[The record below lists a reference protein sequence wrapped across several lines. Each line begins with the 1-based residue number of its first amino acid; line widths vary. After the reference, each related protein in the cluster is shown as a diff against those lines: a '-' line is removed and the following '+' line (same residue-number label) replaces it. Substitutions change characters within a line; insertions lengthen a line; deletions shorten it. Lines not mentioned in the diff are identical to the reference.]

1 MLFRTQGIILKTFE
15 YGEADLIVTF
25 FTLDKGKI
33 KGIAKSCRKTKSRFG
48 SSLEPFTHSRISL
61 YGKEN
66 ISLPKVTQSDIL
78 HSHRMLREDL
88 LKLAYGAHVAELV
101 YEICPEGEENR
112 GVFDLMSYILTTM
125 ESDKDL
131 ELLSIF
137 FDIRFLGLM
146 GYQPKLDSCARC
158 GKGYGDLKFYPAH
171 GGILCDVC
179 SVPDEGYLLL
189 TEGTK
194 ELYYKILALPLH
206 HGGHLETKY
215 PLYPQVMGELKSL
228 ISLHLNHILGK
239 KLKSTDSQTWAVPKD
254 PAD

>member
-1 MLFRTQGIILKTFE
+1 MLFRTQGIIIKTFE

-25 FTLDKGKI
+25 FTIDKGKI
-33 KGIAKSCRKTKSRFG
+33 KGIAKSCRKTRSRFG

-88 LKLAYGAHVAELV
+88 LKLAYGAHVTELV

-112 GVFDLMSYILTTM
+112 GVFELLSYALTVM
-125 ESDKDL
+125 ESEKDI

-158 GKGYGDLKFYPAH
+158 SKQYSDLKFYPDH
-171 GGILCDVC
+171 GGILCERC
-179 SVPDEGYLLL
+179 SNPEEGFLLL
-189 TEGTK
+189 TPETK
-194 ELYYKILALPLH
+194 DLYYKILALPLYQNTY
-206 HGGHLETKY
+206 LEKKH
-215 PLYPQVMGELKSL
+215 PPSLHVRGELKTL
-228 ISLHLNHILGK
+228 LSLHLNHILGK
-239 KLKSTDSQTWAVPKD
+239 RLKSTDSLSWAV
-254 PAD
+254 